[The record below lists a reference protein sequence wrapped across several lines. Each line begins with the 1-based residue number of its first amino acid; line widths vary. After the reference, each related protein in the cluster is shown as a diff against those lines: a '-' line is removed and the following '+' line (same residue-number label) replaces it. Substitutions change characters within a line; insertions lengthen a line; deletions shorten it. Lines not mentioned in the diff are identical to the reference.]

1 MLPITNIALSGLA
14 ATELRLSA
22 RAQNIANMNTPGYE
36 PLVVHQTS
44 TPYGPSAR
52 VSGGG
57 IDDAYTPMSGSFG
70 QIPVENKVNLAAE
83 LTDFKMA
90 ETSYKAMVAVL
101 KTAGELEDSIL
112 EIVT

>member
-1 MLPITNIALSGLA
+1 MLPITNIALAGLA
-14 ATELRLSA
+14 ATETRLFA

-36 PLVVHQTS
+36 PMVVHQTS

-52 VSGGG
+52 LSGGG
-57 IDDAYTPMSGSFG
+57 INGAYLPASGPYTA
-70 QIPVENKVNLAAE
+70 IPVENKVNLAAE

-101 KTAGELEDSIL
+101 RTAGEMEDSIL